1 MKKSFRLLALAMA
14 MLMSLLTFSLVSC
27 SDDKDT
33 STDAA
38 TDAVTDAG
46 TSADGEETNE
56 DLAYVMNKGKLIVG
70 ITDFAPMDYQE
81 EGSDEWVGF
90 DADMAKAFAADL
102 GVEVEFVII
111 EWTKKIP
118 ELDAKTIDCV
128 WNGMTLDDAIKNA
141 METSNP
147 YCTNMQVVVVRSDK
161 KDEYSSLEAIKDLNF
176 AAEGGSAGEKLLTSL
191 GYNVT
196 PTDNQAAALME
207 VSSGTSDA
215 SVIDL
220 LMARAMIGEGTS
232 YENLTYTVAL
242 NEANKEEYGVG
253 FRKGSALAEK
263 LNDFMKRYY
272 ESGKMKEL
280 AEKYEIQDS
289 LIEQK

>member
-1 MKKSFRLLALAMA
+1 MKKSFRLLALVMA
-14 MLMSLLTFSLVSC
+14 MLMTLLTFSLVSC

-38 TDAVTDAG
+38 TDAATDAG

-81 EGSDEWVGF
+81 EGSDEWIGF
-90 DADMAKAFAADL
+90 DAEMAKAFAADL
-102 GVEVEFVII
+102 GIEVEFVII
-111 EWTKKIP
+111 NWDRKIP

-161 KDEYSSLEAIKDLNF
+161 KDEYSSLDAIKDLNF
-176 AAEGGSAGEKLLTSL
+176 AAEGGSAGEKLLTTL

-196 PTDNQAAALME
+196 PTDNQAMALTE

-242 NEANKEEYGVG
+242 NESEKEEYGVG

-263 LNDFMKRYY
+263 LNEFMKKYY
-272 ESGKMKEL
+272 ESG
-280 AEKYEIQDS
+280 
-289 LIEQK
+289 